1 MKYRFTGE
9 TKDMQRLVNGTSFRC
24 DVCKSNDI
32 QKFIKES
39 DPIQENF
46 DLLQNKLKPIESL
59 LQKMTEIIVAE
70 CV

>member
-1 MKYRFTGE
+1 
-9 TKDMQRLVNGTSFRC
+9 MQRLVKGTTFQC

-32 QKFIKES
+32 QKFVKES

-70 CV
+70 YVL